1 MFYHCTTT
9 TNIKHCWSRPLPFYY
24 YKGFMITAGTT
35 VITNTI
41 TDSTKNR
48 KNNKKQNM
56 GVYVKLTVCFY
67 C

>member
-1 MFYHCTTT
+1 
-9 TNIKHCWSRPLPFYY
+9 
-24 YKGFMITAGTT
+24 MITAGTT